1 MSATQS
7 AHKARKENGMKNCNA
22 LSNQTTRRIL
32 PLACATALAVAFTVS
47 LPQPALAARVTPP
60 AVPPNIAV
68 PAGNRAFLE
77 GHGVGTQNY
86 VCAPS
91 AASLSGVAYALFTP
105 EATLFSDDFKQV
117 TTHFFSPNPSEKN
130 TNPAVVA
137 DGPIRAT
144 WQHSRDSSTVWGK
157 VRPSSGPGDPG
168 DSSTDPAF
176 VAKNAI
182 AWLKVTVTGTEDGPT
197 GGDTLT
203 KTTFIQ
209 RLNTSG
215 GVAPSAGCASPSDL
229 GNQAFV
235 PYTADYFFFTAPK
248 DDADDDN

>member
-1 MSATQS
+1 
-7 AHKARKENGMKNCNA
+7 MKNCNTPEG
-22 LSNQTTRRIL
+22 QTTRCI
-32 PLACATALAVAFTVS
+32 PAIACATALAVAFTVS
-47 LPQPALAARVTPP
+47 LSQPVLAARVTPP

-68 PAGNRAFLE
+68 PTGNHAFLE

-91 AASLSGVAYALFTP
+91 ATSPSGVAYALFTP
-105 EATLFSDDFKQV
+105 EANLFSDDFKQV
-117 TTHFFSPNPSEKN
+117 TTHFFSPNPFEIN
-130 TNPAVVA
+130 TNPGLVA

-144 WQHSRDSSTVWGK
+144 WQHSHDTSTVWGK
-157 VRPSSGPGDPG
+157 VRPADPRIPGDLG

-176 VAKNAI
+176 VKPGAI

-215 GVAPSAGCASPSDL
+215 GVAPSTGCASPSNV

-235 PYTADYFFFTAPK
+235 PYTADYFFYTLTNK
-248 DDADDDN
+248 GDADDGN